1 MAHAARRGHSPA
13 VRHVNEP
20 RAQVTSIE
28 GLIERA
34 RQLAAGGV
42 RHILGITGAPG
53 AGKSTVAAQIVG
65 ALGPEVAVLVPMD
78 GFHLANE
85 VLVSLGR
92 RDRKG
97 APDTFDDVGYANLIA
112 NIHNQQRS
120 SPGRGARTIYAPRF
134 RREIEEPI
142 ASSIPIPADVP
153 LVVTEGNYLLLNTGA
168 WPRARA
174 AIDEVWFLT
183 LRESDRHERLV
194 LRHEA
199 YGKSREDARRW
210 ALGSDERNA
219 EVIMST
225 AHRADLILRLT

>member
-1 MAHAARRGHSPA
+1 MDELSTQ
-13 VRHVNEP
+13 E
-20 RAQVTSIE
+20 TSLD

-34 RQLAAGGV
+34 RALAVSGE

-53 AGKSTVAAQIVG
+53 SGKSTVAAQIVE

-97 APDTFDDVGYANLIA
+97 APDTFDDVGYANLITA
-112 NIHNQQRS
+112 MHSQRS
-120 SPGRGARTIYAPRF
+120 GPSGRKAPILYAPRF

-142 ASSIPIPADVP
+142 ASSIPVHADVP
-153 LVVTEGNYLLLNTGA
+153 LVVTEGNYLLLDSGA
-168 WPRARA
+168 WPQARA
-174 AIDEVWFLT
+174 AIDEVWLLT
-183 LRESDRHERLV
+183 LPTSERHERLV
-194 LRHEA
+194 RRHEA
-199 YGKSREDARRW
+199 YGKSPDDARHW
-210 ALGSDERNA
+210 TLGSDERNA

-225 AHRADLILRLT
+225 AYRADLVLRLS